1 MTGGWDPLG
10 ASVIETDDRGG
21 GRRPGAG
28 ADEPGDRRPVEHG
41 RRVVAGAESGAS
53 ATSARGASDRRCPA
67 TTGELATR
75 WR

>member
-1 MTGGWDPLG
+1 MTWGWDPLG

-41 RRVVAGAESGAS
+41 RRVVAGAERERRERNLGP
-53 ATSARGASDRRCPA
+53 RRQRPQVPGDDR
-67 TTGELATR
+67 
-75 WR
+75 